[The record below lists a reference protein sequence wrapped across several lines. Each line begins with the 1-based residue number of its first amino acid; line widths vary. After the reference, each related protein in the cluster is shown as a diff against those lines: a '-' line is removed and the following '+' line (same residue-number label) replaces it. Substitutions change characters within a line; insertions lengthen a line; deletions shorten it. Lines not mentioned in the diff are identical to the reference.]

1 MVEFSSACNIV
12 TLPCKV
18 VICSVGALYVHNLD
32 ARILGTFFV
41 PTIKSLVRFHCYNAF
56 ASTDKYLCYT
66 FMSGQ
71 RFGLNMLFVVRGHLF
86 FGRCY
91 NLLDGLISLF
101 CVLLLSCVEFCI
113 ALDFAVD

>member
-1 MVEFSSACNIV
+1 
-12 TLPCKV
+12 
-18 VICSVGALYVHNLD
+18 
-32 ARILGTFFV
+32 
-41 PTIKSLVRFHCYNAF
+41 
-56 ASTDKYLCYT
+56 
-66 FMSGQ
+66 
-71 RFGLNMLFVVRGHLF
+71 LF